1 MTCGTI
7 EKDIPLVE
15 KKEESGVINSVGKR
29 ERL

>member
-15 KKEESGVINSVGKR
+15 KKEERGVVNSLEKR
-29 ERL
+29 EGL